1 MAVAMLLF
9 FIFKS
14 VCTKGGLPIM
24 YGMAKDTLQS
34 ALRAS
39 SDVPLDHTVQPLL
52 RWDCPICAELYYRR
66 RDWRFRSGLAA
77 DCGRMVCAANGVPAD
92 CRVER

>member
-1 MAVAMLLF
+1 MLLF

-24 YGMAKDTLQS
+24 YGMAKDALRS
-34 ALRAS
+34 ALQAS
-39 SDVPLDHTVQPLL
+39 SDVPLGHTGQPLL
-52 RWDCPICAELYYRR
+52 RWDCPICAELYYQR
-66 RDWRFRSGLAA
+66 RDWRFRSGLAV
-77 DCGRMVCAANGVPAD
+77 DRGRMVCAANGVLAD